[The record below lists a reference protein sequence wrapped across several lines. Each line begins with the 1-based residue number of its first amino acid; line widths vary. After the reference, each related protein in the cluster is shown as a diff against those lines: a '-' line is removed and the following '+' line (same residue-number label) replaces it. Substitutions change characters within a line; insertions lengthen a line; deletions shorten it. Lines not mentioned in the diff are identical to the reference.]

1 MLKTY
6 VEFRSNLFP
15 KQPNESIDSDGEIWG
30 VKLAEFLCQQF
41 NAKGIACL
49 GFCEEDRGYRIFL
62 TLHFTQKSGWGV
74 GIMNMKMVF

>member
-41 NAKGIACL
+41 NAKGIVCL
-49 GFCEEDRGYRIFL
+49 GFCEEDWGYRIFFDSSFHSKVWL
-62 TLHFTQKSGWGV
+62 GCGHYEHENGF
-74 GIMNMKMVF
+74 